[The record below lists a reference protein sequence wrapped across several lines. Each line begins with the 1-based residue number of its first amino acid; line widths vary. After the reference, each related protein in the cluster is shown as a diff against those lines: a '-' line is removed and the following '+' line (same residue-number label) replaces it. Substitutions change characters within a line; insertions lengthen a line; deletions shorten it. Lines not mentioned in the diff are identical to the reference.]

1 MKKLIA
7 FILGLA
13 LLVVCLSAC
22 EIAPKTEK
30 PDVSLLEFPGLKWG
44 MTPEEAK
51 AALNITDDM
60 ITEEKTYGD
69 ELRITLSGSRYFG
82 ADAESVTL
90 RFYQYSDKTALWNVQ
105 VTYAPGT
112 DMAAVRDNLIDIYG
126 PGTDHGF
133 TDYEIFNGAV
143 QSYVNWNHTNQINP
157 GTTIEDNA
165 KNPNPPGEI
174 YHRWAGTAKGN
185 KLFTDEEIE
194 MIVAAFGSAE
204 GPQIDRETVLEYLD
218 KKVFVTMLC
227 RDGYT
232 NQAGVEYRPCVSFTG
247 GHVSYIKMTTGYAD
261 K

>member
-1 MKKLIA
+1 MKKLTA

-82 ADAESVTL
+82 ADAEGVTL

-112 DMAAVRDNLIDIYG
+112 DMAAVRDNLSDIYG

-143 QSYVNWNHTNQINP
+143 QSYVN
-157 GTTIEDNA
+157 
-165 KNPNPPGEI
+165 
-174 YHRWAGTAKGN
+174 
-185 KLFTDEEIE
+185 
-194 MIVAAFGSAE
+194 
-204 GPQIDRETVLEYLD
+204 
-218 KKVFVTMLC
+218 
-227 RDGYT
+227 
-232 NQAGVEYRPCVSFTG
+232 
-247 GHVSYIKMTTGYAD
+247 
-261 K
+261 